1 MSRFVV
7 VAGESQLTALARS
20 TVHHFTYRAPLTGEI
35 EAAVRDGGFDLG
47 TPITGSLEVDL
58 DSLRGDDPHT
68 DGEMQR
74 RLDTQRFPRARA
86 KVHQVTSNGDDTYR
100 LTGELTLRGTTKPLE
115 GDATV
120 TLTGDTLRAVG
131 SLTVDLRSFNI
142 KPPSLL
148 ILRVHPEI
156 EVSIDLIAAVNGD
169 G

>member
-1 MSRFVV
+1 VSRFVV
-7 VAGESQLTALARS
+7 TPEESQLSAIARS
-20 TVHHFTYRAPLTGEI
+20 SLHAFSYRAPLTGEI
-35 EAAVRDGGFDLG
+35 EATVRDGQFDLASAISG
-47 TPITGSLEVDL
+47 KLEVDL

-86 KVHQVTSNGDDTYR
+86 AVQHVTTNGGDAYR
-100 LTGELTLRGTTKPLE
+100 LSGELTLRGQTRPLE

-120 TLTGDTLRAVG
+120 TLAGDQLHATG
-131 SLTVDLRSFNI
+131 SLTIDLREFGI

-156 EVSIDLIAAVNGD
+156 DITIDLVAVVDHG